1 MSCSA
6 AADMAR
12 QAESWEAPV
21 MGWGERRMA
30 GSFLLASAL
39 ASIGSA
45 ANNYSQPLDI
55 SALLNKFDI
64 LSLVN
69 ALNFVRP

>member
-1 MSCSA
+1 
-6 AADMAR
+6 
-12 QAESWEAPV
+12 
-21 MGWGERRMA
+21 MA

>member
-1 MSCSA
+1 
-6 AADMAR
+6 
-12 QAESWEAPV
+12 
-21 MGWGERRMA
+21 MA
-30 GSFLLASAL
+30 GWFLLASAL

-45 ANNYSQPLDI
+45 AGNYSQPLDI

-69 ALNFVRP
+69 ALNFAHP